1 MSYVEARLKMIKRA
15 SESILNPVKTLNLMK
30 ILLKEQ
36 VMLIPIV
43 CRELM
48 VSKME
53 ETTPTS
59 KARI

>member
-1 MSYVEARLKMIKRA
+1 MIKRA
-15 SESILNPVKTLNLMK
+15 SDSILNLVKTLNLMK
-30 ILLKEQ
+30 ILLKEL

-48 VSKME
+48 ASKME
-53 ETTPTS
+53 ETIPTS

>member
-1 MSYVEARLKMIKRA
+1 VEVKLKMIKRA

-36 VMLIPIV
+36 VIVIPVV

-48 VSKME
+48 
-53 ETTPTS
+53 
-59 KARI
+59 A